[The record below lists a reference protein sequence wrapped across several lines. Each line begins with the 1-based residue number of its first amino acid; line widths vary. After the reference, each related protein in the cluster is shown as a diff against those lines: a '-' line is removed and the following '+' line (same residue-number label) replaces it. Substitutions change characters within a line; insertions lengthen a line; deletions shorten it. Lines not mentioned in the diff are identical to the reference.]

1 MHKFTIQLTE
11 HIGNAER
18 IWTHDV
24 KYTTYGIEFYEKDK
38 PNFMIFIPYTSIRM
52 ITRDDR

>member
-18 IWTHDV
+18 IWADAV
-24 KYTTYGIEFYEKDK
+24 DYSEYGIEFYEKDK
-38 PNFMIFIPYTSIRM
+38 PDFLIFIPYTPIRM
-52 ITRDDR
+52 ITRRDK